1 MTDKQDVDIILASRS
16 PSRQAI
22 LSNAGISFTVH
33 VSNIDERAVEAPL
46 LEAGFPADDIA
57 LLLAEAKAEKVSAE
71 FPGAYVIGA
80 DQVLAFEDD
89 RLVKPET
96 MEDARRQLLRLRGR
110 THSLHS
116 AVVVAHDG
124 ETRWHEI
131 STAHMTM
138 RNFGP
143 EFVGRYLARAGEDV
157 LTSVGAYRLEGLG
170 VQLFDEIDGDYF
182 TILGLPLLPLL
193 SYLRAEGIVEA

>member
-1 MTDKQDVDIILASRS
+1 MTEDDGAEIILASRS
-16 PSRQAI
+16 PSRQAL

-33 VSNIDERAVEAPL
+33 VADIDERAVEAPL

-57 LLLAEAKAEKVSAE
+57 LLLAEAKAEKVSADHPDA
-71 FPGAYVIGA
+71 FVIGA

-89 RLVKPET
+89 LLVKPET

-110 THSLHS
+110 THSLHA
-116 AVVVAHDG
+116 AVVVAQGG
-124 ETRWHEI
+124 ETKWHEI

-138 RNFGP
+138 RDFGP
-143 EFVGRYLARAGEDV
+143 DFVGRYLARAGEDV

-170 VQLFDEIDGDYF
+170 VQLFEKIDGDYF

-193 SYLRAEGIVEA
+193 DYLRAEGAIET